1 MTDKVRTEPFIGIK
15 ITNRLQQQLDDCDSG
30 NERYFDGRESQSLQ
44 IVTINEEQILG
55 RAVEQGTPI
64 DSLEDVAQ
72 NIRSILIKICPK
84 YNIDDSRIKLY
95 ARTIVVQSQ
104 LLW

>member
-15 ITNRLQQQLDDCDSG
+15 ITNRLQQQLDECDSG
-30 NERYFDGRESQSLQ
+30 NERYFDGSEAQSLQ
-44 IVTINEEQILG
+44 IMTIDEEQILG
-55 RAVEQGTPI
+55 RPIEQGASI

-84 YNIDDSRIKLY
+84 YNIDFKVKVY
-95 ARTIVVQSQ
+95 ARTIVAQSQ
-104 LLW
+104 LRW